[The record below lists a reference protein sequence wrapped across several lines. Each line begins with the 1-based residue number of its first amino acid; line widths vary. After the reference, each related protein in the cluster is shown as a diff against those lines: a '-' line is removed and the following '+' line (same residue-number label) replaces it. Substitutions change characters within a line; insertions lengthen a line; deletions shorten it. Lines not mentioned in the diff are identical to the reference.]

1 MMETL
6 TEEKNKNSAGGGGG
20 KSDVRKDKI
29 KAKNHKLNEERV
41 RKMQEEEAAKLA
53 KDKKKGDKK
62 PAAAQDYNE
71 ADDIHPSR
79 RGWVPHK

>member
-1 MMETL
+1 MH
-6 TEEKNKNSAGGGGG
+6 SAGGGGK

-29 KAKNHKLNEERV
+29 KAKNLKLNEERA
-41 RKMQEEEAAKLA
+41 RRLQEEEKAKLA
-53 KDKKKGDKK
+53 KDKKKDGTAPKEAP
-62 PAAAQDYNE
+62 PAHNE